1 VTAHRTARLVALVA
15 LVLALVAAVLVVRDA
30 VRPPPSAGS
39 PGRASETGGGRRT
52 DGTASATPSSPT
64 TVASPAAALRV
75 VGLGDSVPAADTCG
89 CDGYLEQLVPDL
101 RDATGRPVGLR
112 NDAVGGWTTQDV
124 LADLTEGRSHDDL
137 VSGADLV
144 VVEIGAND
152 FDLQRLSDASCA
164 PAGTS
169 ACFRST
175 LAGLRSGLTEV
186 VKRVR
191 SLAPGARVALL
202 GYWNVGVD
210 GAVGR
215 SRGST
220 YVTSSDDLT
229 RAVNGV
235 VESVAS
241 GTGATYVDAYTP
253 LKGTAGTRD
262 PTEDLL
268 DDGDH
273 PNATGHRRLAD
284 AVLDALQGSGAV
296 RAWAA

>member
-1 VTAHRTARLVALVA
+1 MTAHRTARLAALVA
-15 LVLALVAAVLVVRDA
+15 LVLALVGAVVVVRDA
-30 VRPPPSAGS
+30 VHAPPSAGS
-39 PGRASETGGGRRT
+39 GGRGSAAG
-52 DGTASATPSSPT
+52 GTASAPPSSPT
-64 TVASPAAALRV
+64 TPSPSRTAASPAGALRV

-124 LADLTEGRSHDDL
+124 LDDLAEGRSHDDL

-152 FDLQRLSDASCA
+152 FDLQRLTDASCA

-175 LAGLRSGLTEV
+175 LAGLKTGLTEV
-186 VKRVR
+186 VRRVR
-191 SLAPGARVALL
+191 SLAPGAQVALL
-202 GYWNVGVD
+202 GYWNVSVD

-215 SRGST
+215 SLGPT
-220 YVTSSDDLT
+220 YVSSSDDLT
-229 RAVNGV
+229 RAVNRV

-273 PNATGHRRLAD
+273 PNATGHGRLAD

-296 RAWAA
+296 RAWAG